1 MKSEALHMSSPY
13 SFGEEVANAVTH
25 GIGALLSIAALVIMV
40 AFAVLH
46 GDAWLVTSVSI
57 YGATLILLY
66 TSSTL
71 YHAIAVPAAKIVLQK
86 IDHATI
92 FLLIAGTYT
101 PFLLVNLRGPW
112 GWALFGLVWGIAL
125 FGVILELG
133 WTHKSRKISLALY
146 LGLGWIIII
155 AIGPMLEKVE
165 PGGLLLLLLGG
176 ISYTLGVVFYV
187 WRTMTYHHAIWHL
200 FVLLGSALHFFS
212 IFFYVI
218 PDAPVA

>member
-1 MKSEALHMSSPY
+1 MSNNTLYMSSLY

-40 AFAVLH
+40 AFAVLV

-71 YHAIAVPAAKIVLQK
+71 YHATAVPAAKNVLQK

-112 GWALFGLVWGIAL
+112 GWTLFGLVWGIAL
-125 FGVILELG
+125 FGVIFEIG

-146 LGLGWIIII
+146 LGMGWIILI
-155 AIGPMLEKVE
+155 AIGPMLEKVA
-165 PGGLLLLLLGG
+165 PGGLVLLLLGG
-176 ISYTLGVVFYV
+176 LSYTLGVVFYV
-187 WRTMTYHHAIWHL
+187 RTSMAYHHAIWHL

-218 PDAPVA
+218 PDISLA